1 MDKLE
6 KNIQRVVANKTL
18 KDINM
23 IVSEEQKKEKNE
35 KYWVRIVV
43 IVMVAAFVALL
54 VLKAVW
60 YYV

>member
-18 KDINM
+18 KDINK
-23 IVSEEQKKEKNE
+23 IVSEEQIKEKNE

-43 IVMVAAFVALL
+43 FVMVVAFVALL
-54 VLKAVW
+54 IIKAV
-60 YYV
+60 

>member
-18 KDINM
+18 KDINV
-23 IVSEEQKKEKNE
+23 IVSEEQIKEKNE

-43 IVMVAAFVALL
+43 FVMAVAFVVLL
-54 VLKAVW
+54 VLKV
-60 YYV
+60 V